1 MIIKKTNINLDKL
14 DLYQSD
20 ILLNK
25 ELTNISPSNMY
36 EILFDCENF
45 EEIFGIILNELK
57 EKTNENFDV
66 YVKNMW
72 GYIQTNEEPNQ
83 INFNINFKNQI
94 TIPSEYSF
102 IYLIKGNITS
112 IFLKKDDNIQNII
125 LTKGDM
131 LIFKTTD
138 FIKDE
143 SDTTDRVVILG
154 SISKVENIVKTIT
167 KVII

>member
-25 ELTNISPSNMY
+25 ELTNVSPSNMY

-45 EEIFGIILNELK
+45 EEIFGIVLNEVK
-57 EKTNENFDV
+57 EKTNKNFDV

-72 GYIQTNEEPNQ
+72 GYVQNNEEEQ
-83 INFNINFKNQI
+83 SINFNINFKNQI
-94 TIPSEYSF
+94 TISSEYSF

-112 IFLKKDDNIQNII
+112 IFLKKGDNIQNII
-125 LTKGDM
+125 LTKGDI
-131 LIFKTTD
+131 LIFKTNN
-138 FIKDE
+138 FIKEE
-143 SDTTDRVVILG
+143 SDTNNRIALIG
-154 SISKVENIVKTIT
+154 AISEIRGNIQEIK